1 MADHH
6 GNGRN
11 GQPAGAAVL
20 GLGFRPFYLLAGLFA
35 VAAVPLW
42 VAAYTGLLPIDG
54 YLAGFAWHQHEML
67 FGFAV
72 AVIAGFLLTAVP
84 NWTGCATPTGFRL
97 ACLAALWILGRVLAF
112 TGPAFPAMLFDLAF
126 LPVLAIVL
134 AVPILRSQNS
144 RNIKLIFV
152 IFALAAANT
161 VYHLS
166 YSGVLPARL
175 NPVSINAALD
185 VIVILIAIMS
195 GRVVP
200 AFTANAIPA
209 ASPRRDTAVEVIAI
223 GTLLIVLLADTL
235 SLVQPLPAA
244 AWATL
249 YFIAAAAHGIRW
261 WLWDPHRTFR
271 NILLLML
278 PLAYAWIPLMLALRG
293 MAAMGLLPATAA
305 VHALTIGA
313 MASLMLAMMMR
324 SALGHTGREL
334 VASRSDFSAFVLL
347 QLAALVRVAATLAGA
362 ANYRI
367 LVEISAAL
375 WVLAFVVF
383 LYRYAPMLT
392 RTRIDGRAG

>member
-1 MADHH
+1 VTDRH
-6 GNGRN
+6 GNDSAGRR
-11 GQPAGAAVL
+11 AVLAVL

-35 VAAVPLW
+35 VVAVPLW
-42 VAAYTGLLPIDG
+42 VAAYTGMLSIDG

-72 AVIAGFLLTAVP
+72 AVIAGFLLTAVR
-84 NWTGCATPTGFRL
+84 NWTGCATPTGFGL
-97 ACLAALWILGRVLAF
+97 GSLAALWILARVLAF
-112 TGPAFPAMLFDLAF
+112 TGPAIPAMLIDLAF
-126 LPVLAIVL
+126 LPVLAAML
-134 AVPILRSQNS
+134 AVPILRSENS

-152 IFALAAANT
+152 LIALAAANT

-175 NPVSINAALD
+175 NPVSVNAALD

-195 GRVVP
+195 GRVIP

-209 ASPRRDTAVEVIAI
+209 ASPRRETALEVVAI
-223 GTLLIVLLADTL
+223 GALLLILLADML
-235 SLVQPLPAA
+235 SSMQPLPAV

-249 YFIAAAAHGIRW
+249 YFIAAAAHGVRL
-261 WLWDPHRTFR
+261 WLWEPHRTFR
-271 NILLLML
+271 NTLLLML

-293 MAAMGLLPATAA
+293 LAAMGLLPATAA

-334 VASRSDFSAFVLL
+334 IASRSDFSAFVLL
-347 QLAALVRVAATLAGA
+347 QFAAVLRVTATIAGA

-367 LVEISAAL
+367 LLEMSAAL
-375 WVLAFVVF
+375 WVLSFIVF
-383 LYRYAPMLT
+383 LFRYAPMLV
-392 RTRIDGRAG
+392 RARIDGRPG